1 MTGRIPNRPAPTDV
15 RTGTSTDSGIGR
27 TPGADRGP
35 RRDAEPPRRDDPL
48 GALPRRP
55 AGRAAEL
62 AAGPAPRAALPAHRA
77 ATAADPPG
85 LAPEHRAVFN
95 LRTRLF
101 EESIHNLQKLCGEGA
116 LALPP
121 AGQQQFDRL
130 QENHARL
137 QALQPYLLEGRD
149 PPAGSS
155 VETRRARAL
164 IDMEKLRLQCRDD
177 LCELIVAHPGHL
189 VPMLHNADLLQV
201 LADDLGHVL
210 AADRRALARSA
221 PEVTGY
227 LDQVNAAMKDSTHD
241 GLREARLHSSV
252 LQLLGGAVEGF
263 AQDHVDK
270 HRHSTSGWLGRHAPQ
285 QVRTAAA
292 HVGMHAAVKPQHYG
306 VGLQTELSARFG
318 RLFDIGVQGEREVRI
333 RPRSGVEGYFST
345 TELLSIVEAMNDYVG
360 RRRDRNAV
368 QAAIQASPDLQW
380 VQVDGE
386 RRLQLT
392 PEALQ
397 RLGRDPAAA
406 AAEAA
411 DAGDVDLSAQQRM
424 QLGLIGGAQ
433 GLKLA
438 EVKASIAN
446 SFRAG
451 IQELEERAASM
462 LNLNPGLTGAKASL
476 LAALHTQLMACP
488 TAELML
494 ARVEA
499 AIGQHD
505 ALWQA
510 DRLAR
515 DAGSTGTL
523 LADLLDSLQRYAAA
537 PQ

>member
-1 MTGRIPNRPAPTDV
+1 MTGRIPQHHPDACA
-15 RTGTSTDSGIGR
+15 TGTGR
-27 TPGADRGP
+27 TPGADRESP
-35 RRDAEPPRRDDPL
+35 RRDTEPPRRDDPL

-55 AGRAAEL
+55 ADRVAEL
-62 AAGPAPRAALPAHRA
+62 AAGPGPRAALPARRPA
-77 ATAADPPG
+77 DAADPPG
-85 LAPEHRAVFN
+85 LAPQHQAVFRH
-95 LRTRLF
+95 RTRLF
-101 EESIHNLQKLCGEGA
+101 EESIQNLQQLRREGA
-116 LALPP
+116 LALSP

-130 QENHARL
+130 QQHHARL

-164 IDMEKLRLQCRDD
+164 IDMEKLRVQCRDD

-210 AADRRALARSA
+210 AADRRTLARSA

-227 LDQVNAAMKDSTHD
+227 LDQVNAALKDSTQD
-241 GLREARLHSSV
+241 GLREARLHGSV

-263 AQDHVDK
+263 AQDHVDR
-270 HRHSTSGWLGRHAPQ
+270 HRHSASGWLGRHAPAQ
-285 QVRTAAA
+285 LRTAAA
-292 HVGMHAAVKPQHYG
+292 QAGLHAAVKPQHYG
-306 VGLQTELSARFG
+306 AGLQAELSARFG
-318 RLFDIGVQGEREVRI
+318 RLFDIGVQGEREVSVRL
-333 RPRSGVEGYFST
+333 RSGVEGYFST
-345 TELLSIVEAMNDYVG
+345 PELLSIVEAMNDYVG
-360 RRRDRNAV
+360 RRRDRHAV

-380 VQVDGE
+380 APEGGE

-406 AAEAA
+406 AQAA
-411 DAGDVDLSAQQRM
+411 DPGDAELSAQQRM

-438 EVKASIAN
+438 EVKASIAS
-446 SFRAG
+446 SFRTG
-451 IQELEERAASM
+451 IQELEARAASM
-462 LNLNPGLTGAKASL
+462 LNLNAGLTGAKAGL
-476 LAALHTQLMACP
+476 LTALHADLMACP

-523 LADLLDSLQRYAAA
+523 LADLLESLRRYVAA
-537 PQ
+537 PR